1 MNILADTFNNGN
13 LSTPFF
19 WIALGGV
26 ILISYLMGKRRESR
40 FQELAAGLNAQ
51 VTRNG
56 WNSIET
62 LMGNFNGKDF
72 TFEYS
77 PETNYRPARIKIE
90 ISNKGALSFSASADF
105 SIRKETLLDKMGK
118 NLGVWHEV
126 ETGNEEFDQKYFIS
140 AQNENA
146 AASYLLAPAHRTKIN
161 NLFGEY
167 SVHQIDFNQSSVS
180 AIFEYTNSFRLAK
193 NILNDF
199 TPELVKNILTELA
212 GLTES
217 SS

>member
-1 MNILADTFNNGN
+1 MDILAYAFNNGN
-13 LSTPFF
+13 MSTPFF
-19 WIALGGV
+19 WIGMGAV
-26 ILISYLMGKRRESR
+26 ILISYLMGNRRESR

-77 PETNYRPARIKIE
+77 PETNYRSAKIKIE
-90 ISNKGALSFSASADF
+90 ISINATLSSSASADF
-105 SIRKETLLDKMGK
+105 SIRKETLIDKMGK
-118 NLGVWHEV
+118 SLGVWHEV
-126 ETGNEEFDQKYFIS
+126 ETGKEEFDQKYFIS

-167 SVHQIDFNQSSVS
+167 SVHQINFNQNSVS
-180 AIFEYTNSFRLAK
+180 AVFEY
-193 NILNDF
+193 ILN
-199 TPELVKNILTELA
+199 
-212 GLTES
+212 
-217 SS
+217 